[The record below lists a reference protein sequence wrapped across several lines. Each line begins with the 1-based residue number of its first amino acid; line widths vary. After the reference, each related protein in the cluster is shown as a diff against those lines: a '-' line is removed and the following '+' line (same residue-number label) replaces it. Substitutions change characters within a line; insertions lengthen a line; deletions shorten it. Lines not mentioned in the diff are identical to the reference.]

1 MKFNIYAAIVAV
13 LVLGGVLGAVSLG
26 MQTVD
31 PKTLPPEIQ
40 PFWFGIVFIFTTSAA
55 TPIFAGIT
63 NIYGYWKN
71 KYGAPAN
78 VRSSVEYEANQFYG
92 TYLRLEGYIK
102 GVNLFVVALTMN
114 TPLAV
119 YAAYIS
125 GSAAFILDVVR
136 RTLEGLKPTS
146 GTATP

>member
-1 MKFNIYAAIVAV
+1 MKFNIYAAILAV
-13 LVLGGVLGAVSLG
+13 LVLAAVLGAIATT
-26 MQTVD
+26 MQNVD
-31 PKTLPPEIQ
+31 PNTLAPEIR
-40 PFWFGIVFIFTTSAA
+40 PYWTAIVFVFTTSAA
-55 TPIFAGIT
+55 TPIFVGIT

-78 VRSSVEYEANQFYG
+78 VRSSVQYEANQFYG

-125 GSAAFILDVVR
+125 GSAAFILDVVK
-136 RTLEGLKPTS
+136 RTLDDLGKRTN
-146 GTATP
+146 GTTP